1 MQFTATYELPEHV
14 VMTLRQHWNTLA
26 RINLEDLAV
35 IGYNMGILTSYQIQQ
50 ILKHALLIV
59 STLRHPSKNSAQ
71 LIDINHALFK
81 NPRQSCPRFHVI
93 IPTCSVPKSRRNVK
107 LLAFFLKF
115 LNHVFT

>member
-50 ILKHALLIV
+50 MLKHASRWETEQFLQ
-59 STLRHPSKNSAQ
+59 RHQCYLHYDANDFQHDGDVLQDATG
-71 LIDINHALFK
+71 
-81 NPRQSCPRFHVI
+81 NPTRP
-93 IPTCSVPKSRRNVK
+93 
-107 LLAFFLKF
+107 
-115 LNHVFT
+115 